1 MQTSLKIDD
10 GLMAQL
16 EREAARQGRTPSEL
30 LELALRLFLASQP
43 TPSSLPPLRHSTGAD
58 NLSILLTAM
67 LYMTRWKTTANLTAY
82 ILEKVNPI

>member
-43 TPSSLPPLRHSTGAD
+43 TPSSLPPLPTFDGGGQLVNIAD
-58 NLSILLTAM
+58 RNALYDAM
-67 LYMTRWKTTANLTAY
+67 EDDSELNGLYPLK
-82 ILEKVNPI
+82 K